1 MAEAASPAGAASPA
15 PKAAEAPAAASPA
28 PSTPAAKDQDA
39 LRKSTAAE
47 EERALAAV
55 LGTSSEA
62 VASPATPPPA
72 AASPAAPAVTA
83 EQAEIDARSIYVGNV
98 DYSTTPQEL
107 QLLFGSCG
115 AVNRIT
121 IPCDRYTGSPKGFA
135 YIEFVH
141 ADSVAKAVA
150 LNLTFKNRELKIVAK
165 RSNVPGLSPHAA
177 RPPPAFRRR
186 PWRGAPRRGARA
198 QYHPYSGAGE

>member
-1 MAEAASPAGAASPA
+1 MAEAPPPSGPGSPA
-15 PKAAEAPAAASPA
+15 PKAAETPAAATPA
-28 PSTPAAKDQDA
+28 PATPVAKDQDA
-39 LRKSTAAE
+39 LRKSAAAD

-62 VASPATPPPA
+62 VAAPSPPTPS
-72 AASPAAPAVTA
+72 AASPAAPVVTA
-83 EQAEIDARSIYVGNV
+83 EQQEIDGRSIYVSNV
-98 DYSTTPQEL
+98 DYATTPQEL

-115 AVNRIT
+115 AVHRIT
-121 IPCDRYTGSPKGFA
+121 IPVDRYTGSAKGFA

-150 LNLTFKNRELKIVAK
+150 LNLTWKNRELKIAAK

-186 PWRGAPRRGARA
+186 PWRGAPRRGGRA